1 LAAEQGLERK
11 AAVGEGA
18 LLLLADPIDYFL
30 GRQAAGVPEAFRDAV
45 EGAWTGDDE
54 VVLVLIEQRGIVEVD
69 RELEGEEGPGPGAEQ
84 GLHRPEPLRLDT
96 QPF

>member
-1 LAAEQGLERK
+1 MAAEQGLERK

-30 GRQAAGVPEAFRDAV
+30 GRPAAGVPEAFRDAV

-84 GLHRPEPLRLDT
+84 GLHRPEPLELDT